1 MVTRAQLAA
10 ARGHCWWATLGAH
23 WMLLDA
29 ATMAGEG
36 DIVTDMWKLLQYQ
49 LQNYVDVYVKFKN

>member
-1 MVTRAQLAA
+1 
-10 ARGHCWWATLGAH
+10 
-23 WMLLDA
+23 MLNA
-29 ATMAGEG
+29 ATMAGAG